1 MDSVINRFLEALA
14 IGSLLLLGCRE
25 KEDQVESSSAPKGAE
40 SSAAKLP
47 PPEGAD
53 TVQSIAGDLKGRILE
68 FTVVVRSPRDPVSA
82 KVAADKIVAL
92 GDEME
97 ELAERLAK
105 LEVPPDEIRKALG
118 REIRAAEHKVA
129 EEMGDAEDQ
138 WEQLGS
144 ASSGLLKKGLEAFG
158 KKMGP
163 LEVVFNEYF
172 AKEGL
177 GE

>member
-1 MDSVINRFLEALA
+1 MVSVINKFLGALA

-25 KEDQVESSSAPKGAE
+25 KEEEVESSSAPKGAE
-40 SSAAKLP
+40 S
-47 PPEGAD
+47 
-53 TVQSIAGDLKGRILE
+53 VQSIAGELKGRILE
-68 FTVVVRSPRDPVSA
+68 FAVAVRSPRDPVSA
-82 KVAADKIVAL
+82 KMAADMIVAL

-105 LEVPPDEIRKALG
+105 LEVPPDEIRKKLG
-118 REIRAAEHKVA
+118 REIRAAEHTVE

-138 WEQLGS
+138 WEQLGP
-144 ASSGLLKKGLEAFG
+144 ASSEILTKGLEAFG

-163 LEVVFNEYF
+163 LRVVLDEYF
-172 AKEGL
+172 SKEEL